1 MLQGRCGEKKWV
13 LNLHI
18 QQKKAIFA
26 GETGRFSLYLPNSLC
41 AMKKIHFTSHA
52 LPKDMFRILAFVAL
66 AVLTVL
72 LFPRYNTSFRY
83 HFEVGKP
90 WAYELITAE
99 FDFPIYKTDKQLK
112 QEQSQ
117 LLSGFAPCF
126 RYKDG
131 IVQSPLIVSLQDMEA
146 LKNNGYSRISVIQNR
161 TSRVYFLSQVYTPG
175 KAREHLGEAYND
187 AKPNLVQDT
196 ALTNTMRDKLLSSIA
211 PTQGVIQTGE
221 KIIDRGEIVTEQD
234 YQILES
240 LRRAYEDESVSQHQ
254 RILSIVGESI
264 MICLFIALF
273 IIYLYVFRRSY
284 IQSTSTVLFFCLESA
299 IVIAL
304 SCLTLRYTSL
314 SIYLIPFAWVPILT
328 RVFFDARTGLFL
340 HFTTVLIVSLTVPA
354 PVEFFFIQIT
364 VGMVAVSS
372 LSDMTRRAQLAQT
385 AGWIF
390 LTQTLAYTAFAFA
403 TSGDYHAIDP
413 MMYIYFLVNALLIIG
428 SYGLIYLFEKLFRFI
443 SSITLVEL
451 TDINSDLLH
460 TLAEKAPGTFQHSMQ
475 VSNLATEAAKA
486 IGANALLVRTGALYH
501 DIGKLTNPYY
511 FTENQQSGP
520 NPLSTM
526 EPTEAAKIVIAH
538 VSDGVTLARKHHLPE
553 VIINFIA
560 THHGTS
566 LTRYFY
572 NTYVNAHPNEK
583 VDKTPFQYPGPK
595 PSTREGAILMMADA
609 VEARSRSLNT
619 FTEETIGQAVD
630 QMIDQQVADGQFSE
644 TPLSFKDV
652 EDIRHVF
659 KNRLVSMNHHRITY
673 PSIHK

>member
-1 MLQGRCGEKKWV
+1 MEKTD
-13 LNLHI
+13 
-18 QQKKAIFA
+18 FA
-26 GETGRFSLYLPNSLC
+26 SRN
-41 AMKKIHFTSHA
+41 IV
-52 LPKDMFRILAFVAL
+52 PKDMFRILAFVGLAAL
-66 AVLTVL
+66 TIV

-99 FDFPIYKTDKQLK
+99 FDFPVYKTDKQLRHE
-112 QEQSQ
+112 QEQ

-126 RYKDG
+126 RYIDG
-131 IVQSPLIVSLQDMEA
+131 APDTPLIVSLQDMET
-146 LKNNGYSRISVIQNR
+146 LRKEGYSRISIVQNR
-161 TSRVYFLSQVYTPG
+161 TSTVYPLAQVYTPG
-175 KAREHLGEAYND
+175 KAWERFGEPYNEVR
-187 AKPNLVQDT
+187 PNIQQDT
-196 ALTNTMRDKLLSSIA
+196 ALTNTMRAKLLASIA
-211 PTQGVIQTGE
+211 PTQGVIQAGE

-240 LRRAYEDESVSQHQ
+240 LRRAYENESVSRHQ
-254 RILSIVGESI
+254 RVLSIIGESI

-273 IIYLYVFRRSY
+273 VIYLYVFRRQY
-284 IQSTSTVLFFCLESA
+284 MKSTSTVLFFCLESA
-299 IVIAL
+299 IVIVL

-340 HFTTVLIVSLTVPA
+340 HFITVLIVSLAVPA

-390 LTQTLAYTAFAFA
+390 LTQTVAYTAFAFA

-413 MMYIYFLVNALLIIG
+413 MMYVYFLVNALLIIG
-428 SYGLIYLFEKLFRFI
+428 SYGMIYLFEKLFRFI

-511 FTENQQSGP
+511 FTENQQGGP
-520 NPLSTM
+520 NPLLEM

-538 VSDGVTLARKHHLPE
+538 VADGVALARKHHLPE

-572 NTYVNAHPNEK
+572 NTYVNAHPGEK
-583 VDKTPFQYPGPK
+583 VDKRLFQYPGPK
-595 PSTREGAILMMADA
+595 PSTKEGAILMMADA
-609 VEARSRSLNT
+609 VEARSRSLST
-619 FTEETIGQAVD
+619 FTEETISQAVD
-630 QMIDQQVADGQFSE
+630 QMIDQQIADGQFSE

-652 EDIRHVF
+652 EDIRRVF
-659 KNRLVSMNHHRITY
+659 KDRLVAMNHHRITY
-673 PSIHK
+673 PSIQK